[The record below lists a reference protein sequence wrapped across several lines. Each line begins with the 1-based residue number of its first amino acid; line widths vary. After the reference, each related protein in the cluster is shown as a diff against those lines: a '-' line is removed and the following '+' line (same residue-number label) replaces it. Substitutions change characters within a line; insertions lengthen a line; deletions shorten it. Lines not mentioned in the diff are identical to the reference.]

1 MCTNGTQV
9 PWEVP
14 SLPNPTT
21 RKGWPHHRGRVLLHP
36 TRTNQGRSCETRHTV
51 FRPYPRRLESLTIC
65 RCHYKG
71 STFLSVI
78 FKDPEYWS
86 GRGLNARPPA
96 RQTGALPTQPTR
108 WRCIWAYM
116 PVFIILCRAKLIR
129 PCQKRKISYLS
140 SYNNVEF
147 EKQTLF
153 KLKKPLSS
161 VLTEAIFVR

>member
-1 MCTNGTQV
+1 MIYLFIYQLFWTQASPEGMCTNGTQV
-9 PWEVP
+9 PCEVP

-36 TRTNQGRSCETRHTV
+36 TRTNLGRSCETRHTV

-78 FKDPEYWS
+78 FKDPEYWFS
-86 GRGLNARPPA
+86 RGLTARPPA

-108 WRCIWAYM
+108 WRCI
-116 PVFIILCRAKLIR
+116 
-129 PCQKRKISYLS
+129 
-140 SYNNVEF
+140 
-147 EKQTLF
+147 
-153 KLKKPLSS
+153 
-161 VLTEAIFVR
+161 